1 MQDLKHLSLHTLSW
15 EVTGGCSPSKQ
26 GNKPS
31 KPKKRKTWNQ
41 QRGHQ
46 TGKNQRESQDDVK
59 GDLKMTLVFQ
69 V

>member
-41 QRGHQ
+41 QTGHQ
-46 TGKNQRESQDDVK
+46 TQGRIK
-59 GDLKMTLVFQ
+59 GNPRMMLKGISR
-69 V
+69 